1 MILVK
6 QNKDWSVYFDSNS
19 QTYSVYR
26 DDKFIIGNKYRFRD
40 VKSYVE

>member
-6 QNKDWSVYFDSNS
+6 QNNDWSVYFNPNS

-26 DDKFIIGNKYRFRD
+26 NDKFIIGNKYRFRD